1 MIIGYFFFLNSKTW
15 TWNFW
20 SLLKA
25 SPCNTT
31 TLHSSAFSPTS
42 SIDTERWLDINRE
55 MLKCPKGTEFL
66 RLQDLVITTVKKQEK
81 ALGGSFTA
89 AEYMFKRVRSG
100 HDEKL
105 LEPNN
110 FAHNTF
116 FLSFFQQ
123 GKVQQSA
130 VRLQRDS
137 SSCQYEQG
145 LPTWKK
151 GVLLFKVLWL
161 IQVSRCQVLK
171 IAPWNQ
177 AMLSMSPKAEFHKEL
192 YVLIK
197 YFIVYAFRG

>member
-1 MIIGYFFFLNSKTW
+1 MEKT
-15 TWNFW
+15 
-20 SLLKA
+20 
-25 SPCNTT
+25 SPYNTT
-31 TLHSSAFSPTS
+31 TLHSSAYSSTS
-42 SIDTERWLDINRE
+42 SIDTGRWLDVNRE

-81 ALGGSFTA
+81 ALGGGGGFTA

-110 FAHNTF
+110 IAHNTF
-116 FLSFFQQ
+116 FLSFFFQQ

-145 LPTWKK
+145 LPT
-151 GVLLFKVLWL
+151 
-161 IQVSRCQVLK
+161 
-171 IAPWNQ
+171 
-177 AMLSMSPKAEFHKEL
+177 
-192 YVLIK
+192 
-197 YFIVYAFRG
+197 